1 MTPPILQFGT
11 SRFLL
16 AHVDLFV
23 SQALDEGS
31 AMGGIGIVQTT
42 GNPASR
48 ARIDALRA
56 SGRYPV
62 RIRGRDRGVIVDEVV
77 ECRAVQRAWDA
88 GTDWAEI
95 RRAVIETVR
104 VIVSNTG
111 DAGYRADPRD
121 TADLL
126 AETTRAPHG
135 FPAKLLVLLYARWQ
149 ARPDDGVSVLPCEL
163 VANNGDTLRDIVL
176 DLAQRWRVPD
186 AFAGYLRERC
196 IWVNSLVDRI
206 VSEPI
211 DPVGAV
217 AEPYALWA
225 IERRAGVALPCRHAQ
240 IVVTD
245 DLRSHERLKLF
256 FLNLGHSW
264 LAEQWL
270 AAARADSETVHDA
283 MNDTR
288 LRDGLEAVWRDEVA
302 PVFAA
307 LGLRETAE
315 RYVDSVRERFLNPY
329 LAHRLADIANNH
341 REKIARRIEP
351 LLALADSLAVP
362 AEQPRLRH
370 IAARHRSAADATTGR
385 IAS

>member
-56 SGRYPV
+56 NGRYPV

-88 GTDWAEI
+88 ETDWAEI

-121 TADLL
+121 AAELL
-126 AETTRAPHG
+126 AETAQAPHG

-149 ARPDDGVSVLPCEL
+149 ARPDDGVSILPCEL
-163 VANNGDTLRDIVL
+163 IANNGDTLRDIVL
-176 DLAQRWRVPD
+176 DLAHGWRMPD
-186 AFAGYLRERC
+186 SFADYLRERC

-211 DPVGAV
+211 NPVGAV

-225 IERRAGVALPCRHAQ
+225 IERRAGIALPCRHAQ

-270 AAARADSETVHDA
+270 SAGRPDSETVRDA

-329 LAHRLADIANNH
+329 LAHRLADIAINH
-341 REKIARRIEP
+341 REKVARRIEP

-362 AEQPRLRH
+362 AEQPCLRH
-370 IAARHRSAADATTGR
+370 IAARHGSAADATTGR

>member
-56 SGRYPV
+56 NGRYPV
-62 RIRGRDRGVIVDEVV
+62 RIRGRDRGAVVDEVV

-121 TADLL
+121 AADLL

-149 ARPDDGVSVLPCEL
+149 ARPDDGVSILPCEL

-225 IERRAGVALPCRHAQ
+225 IERRAGIALPCRHAQ

-270 AAARADSETVHDA
+270 AAGRPDSETVRDA

-307 LGLRETAE
+307 LGLREAAE

-362 AEQPRLRH
+362 AEQPRLRQ
-370 IAARHRSAADATTGR
+370 IVARHGRAADATTGR

>member
-56 SGRYPV
+56 NGRYPV
-62 RIRGRDRGVIVDEVV
+62 RIRGRDRGVVVDEVV

-121 TADLL
+121 AADLL

-149 ARPDDGVSVLPCEL
+149 ARPDDGVSILPCEL

-225 IERRAGVALPCRHAQ
+225 IERRAGIALPCRHAQ

-270 AAARADSETVHDA
+270 AAGRPDSETVRDA

-307 LGLRETAE
+307 LGLREAAE

-362 AEQPRLRH
+362 AEQPRLRK
-370 IAARHRSAADATTGR
+370 IVARHGSAADATTGG